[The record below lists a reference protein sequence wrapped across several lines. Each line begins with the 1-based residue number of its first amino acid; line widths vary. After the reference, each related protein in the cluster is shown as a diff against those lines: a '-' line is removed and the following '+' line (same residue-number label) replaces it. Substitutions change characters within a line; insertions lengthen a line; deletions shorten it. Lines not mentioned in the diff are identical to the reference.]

1 MSSRI
6 VVPPS
11 EIDFESRGRRD
22 YWVALEHDSI
32 WGEWHLP
39 LTVIVGPSA
48 ESGKGL
54 VAFGSTHG
62 NEYEGPVAI
71 KNLMREVDTADVI
84 GRIIFIPVLNVA
96 AFRSGARESVDDDG
110 LNLNRAFVDR
120 AGEEP
125 GISGIT
131 HRIAKFV
138 RDNIWP
144 NVHVVLD
151 IHSGGRV
158 ARYPP
163 VILFHP
169 VEDAEQGRLTI
180 ETARLFGTPFI
191 CLFQDRTPGLMLSES
206 ERRGNVTIGS
216 ELGWGQFV
224 GVQTVKY
231 ARQGII
237 GAAIMHGQLAGEVSP
252 ADHHAAGDQ
261 KIIEAV
267 DRECYVAAPWPG
279 HYEPLVELG
288 ATVKKGQAVALLH
301 DYHRIDEEPWPV
313 RAGLDGYVLGQSVT
327 AEVIP
332 GQHILVIARDIRRGK
347 YPGV

>member
-1 MSSRI
+1 M
-6 VVPPS
+6 
-11 EIDFESRGRRD
+11 
-22 YWVALEHDSI
+22 
-32 WGEWHLP
+32 
-39 LTVIVGPSA
+39 
-48 ESGKGL
+48 
-54 VAFGSTHG
+54 
-62 NEYEGPVAI
+62 
-71 KNLMREVDTADVI
+71 
-84 GRIIFIPVLNVA
+84 
-96 AFRSGARESVDDDG
+96 
-110 LNLNRAFVDR
+110 
-120 AGEEP
+120 
-125 GISGIT
+125 
-131 HRIAKFV
+131 
-138 RDNIWP
+138 
-144 NVHVVLD
+144 LD

-180 ETARLFGTPFI
+180 ETRRLFGTPFI

-237 GAAIMHGQLAGEVSP
+237 GAAIMHGQLAGDVSP

-301 DYHRIDEEPWPV
+301 DYHRIDEEPW
-313 RAGLDGYVLGQSVT
+313 AGAGRTGRLCAGTERYRGGDSRT
-327 AEVIP
+327 A
-332 GQHILVIARDIRRGK
+332 HTRRGPRHQARQVSGGLTNGNGQRLPSSLK
-347 YPGV
+347 SRVFLLSVAKWHRIVWMYRDCLGHLCERTV